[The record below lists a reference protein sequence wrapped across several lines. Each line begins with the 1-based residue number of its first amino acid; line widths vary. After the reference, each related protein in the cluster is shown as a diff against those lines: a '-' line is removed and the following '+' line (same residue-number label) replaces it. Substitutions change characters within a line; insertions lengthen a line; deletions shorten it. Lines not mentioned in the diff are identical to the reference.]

1 MSSMYEDA
9 DDGWLILL
17 WYWSNIIKS
26 HLVWTF
32 GFLLPGSRPKDGI
45 PSPGQLEDALA
56 PEKVDLPFTK
66 THSIPVIFIM
76 VFLPVSSLKSEL
88 KGQVDTIH
96 EACVLE
102 MEKELSNGTE
112 WVRC

>member
-1 MSSMYEDA
+1 M
-9 DDGWLILL
+9 IL
-17 WYWSNIIKS
+17 
-26 HLVWTF
+26 
-32 GFLLPGSRPKDGI
+32 
-45 PSPGQLEDALA
+45 
-56 PEKVDLPFTK
+56 
-66 THSIPVIFIM
+66 IM

-112 WVRC
+112 